1 MKNTGSLVGR
11 RSKHVYRQQGFSLI
25 ELMVV
30 VAIIAILSVVAV
42 PQYKKFSARSK
53 LAAALAELA
62 GGKAGVEAWLAE
74 RSDLSGSDNRA
85 LGLPEKS
92 ERCES
97 ITTRIRGDGDLEIDC
112 LLRLDSGYNVG
123 TWRNSLML
131 IRDSDNHDWRCWT
144 PIPYYDLLP
153 KGCGPDNP

>member
-1 MKNTGSLVGR
+1 MNNERLHCGSAPKR
-11 RSKHVYRQQGFSLI
+11 ARSQRGFSLV

-30 VAIIAILSVVAV
+30 VAIIATLSLIAV
-42 PQYKKFSARSK
+42 PQYKKFSTRSK

-74 RSDLSGSDNRA
+74 RGDLYGSDNRS

-97 ITTRIRGDGDLEIDC
+97 ITTKVRGDGDLEIDC

>member
-1 MKNTGSLVGR
+1 MKNERLHCGSAPKR
-11 RSKHVYRQQGFSLI
+11 ARSQRGFSLV

-30 VAIIAILSVVAV
+30 VAIIATLSLIAV
-42 PQYKKFSARSK
+42 PQYKKFSTRSK

-74 RSDLSGSDNRA
+74 RGDLYGSDNRSF
-85 LGLPEKS
+85 GLPEKS

-97 ITTRIRGDGDLEIDC
+97 ITTRILADGDLEIEC
-112 LLRLDSGYNVG
+112 LLHLDSGYNVG

-144 PIPYYDLLP
+144 AIPYYDLLP